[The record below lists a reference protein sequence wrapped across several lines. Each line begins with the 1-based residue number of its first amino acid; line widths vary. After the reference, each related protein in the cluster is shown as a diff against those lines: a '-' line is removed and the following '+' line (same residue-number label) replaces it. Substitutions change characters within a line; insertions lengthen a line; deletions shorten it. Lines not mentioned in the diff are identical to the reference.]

1 MQFVGWLKVFSG
13 IIIVYEFLIS
23 KILRVNNI
31 YILLELV
38 IFDKSHCFSKKTQEV
53 FEYVLNV
60 LLSYGLEKFRFV

>member
-1 MQFVGWLKVFSG
+1 M
-13 IIIVYEFLIS
+13 IYEFLIS
-23 KILRVNNI
+23 KILRVNNIYI

-60 LLSYGLEKFRFV
+60 LLCYGLEKFRFV

>member
-31 YILLELV
+31 YIYILLELV
-38 IFDKSHCFSKKTQEV
+38 IFDKSHCFPRKLKK
-53 FEYVLNV
+53 FFSMY
-60 LLSYGLEKFRFV
+60 

>member
-1 MQFVGWLKVFSG
+1 M
-13 IIIVYEFLIS
+13 IYEFLIS

-38 IFDKSHCFSKKTQEV
+38 IFYKSYCFSKKTQKV